1 MKNHFLSA
9 VIFITCLA
17 NATAQT
23 QQTNLDKY
31 WHYRQRLTTDFLLVG
46 EQQGMSMPASRI
58 DTIQQR
64 MAWGDN
70 TIGLGFY
77 IGMLATE
84 HYMLSNPQKFSGYN
98 GGDTSALTRTENELY
113 YALKGLRRLDETAEI
128 SFPSPCD
135 SLGLVRNGFIL
146 RDDVPADFHSNFAN
160 ITSVKSDY
168 TSANVYDNEM
178 SQDQVYHVLTGL
190 ALVKKFVPSTLIVNG
205 MNIRQEAIEQG
216 LKIAEWVSTYS
227 WTIKNPACLV
237 SGNPKDVA
245 RGANATLF
253 SHGLNLMVKYLSD
266 ETVNYDT
273 LVMPSAITVW
283 NTLNV
288 STNPGYSN
296 TDNIHM
302 AMTIA
307 AVGKGWDTATL
318 PALMDLGTKNKWA
331 AYPMIYCLLHNDTA
345 AAGFPVFR
353 DTLNMWSEDMLNEAP
368 AEGPYND
375 YPLAITHGYGVWNRF
390 IRARTQH
397 YIGDA
402 TTMKNKFSGLD
413 YMLLHNLYYAL
424 SPSKWT
430 PLLNSIGDDAKDDIV
445 VKLYPNPA
453 THTLF
458 VAVANNENKKLQ
470 VQIFNSFGQQV
481 YQSSMLNEKGIDV
494 RGLGAG
500 MYVLVLGDG
509 EGKKSRGVF
518 VVEKH

>member
-1 MKNHFLSA
+1 MKNGFLSA

-23 QQTNLDKY
+23 QQGNLDKY
-31 WHYRQRLTTDFLLVG
+31 WHYRERLTTHFLLVG

-58 DTIQQR
+58 DTMQQR

-84 HYMLSNPQKFSGYN
+84 HYMLSHPQQFSGYN
-98 GGDTSALTRTENELY
+98 NGDSNALSRTENELY
-113 YALKGLRRLDETAEI
+113 FALKGLRRLDETAEI

-135 SLGLVRNGFIL
+135 SLGLVRNGFML
-146 RDDVPADFHSNFAN
+146 RDDVPADFHLHFAN

-168 TSANVYDNEM
+168 TSVNVYDNEM

-190 ALVKKFVPSTLIVNG
+190 ALVKKFVPATVTVNG
-205 MNIRQEAIEQG
+205 MNLRQEAVAQA
-216 LKIAEWVSTYS
+216 LLIADWVSKYS

-245 RGANATLF
+245 RGAFATLF

-266 ETVNYDT
+266 GTVHLDT
-273 LVMPSAITVW
+273 LVMPSATTVW

-288 STNPGYSN
+288 STNPGYN
-296 TDNIHM
+296 NVDNIHM

-307 AVGKGWDTATL
+307 AVGRGWDTTTL
-318 PALMDLGTKNKWA
+318 SALMDLGTKNKWA
-331 AYPMIYCLLHNDTA
+331 AYPMIYCLLHDDTTA
-345 AAGFPVFR
+345 TGFPVFR
-353 DTLNMWSEDMLNEAP
+353 DTLNTWSEDMLNEAP

-402 TTMKNKFSGLD
+402 TTMKNKFTGLD
-413 YMLLHNLYYAL
+413 YMLLHNLSYTL
-424 SPSKWT
+424 TPTLWT
-430 PLLNSIGDDAKDDIV
+430 PLMNSIAEDAQDDV
-445 VKLYPNPA
+445 EVKLYPNPA

-458 VAVANNENKKLQ
+458 VDVANTAGSKLT
-470 VQIFNSFGQQV
+470 VQIFNSVGQQV
-481 YQSSMLNEKGIDV
+481 YPSSMLNENRIDV
-494 RGLGAG
+494 SGFGAG
-500 MYVLVLGDG
+500 LYYLVLNN
-509 EGKKSRGVF
+509 EGRKTF
-518 VVEKH
+518 VVE